1 MDLHAW
7 KGISM
12 SNGRAEIEA
21 QSNGEGSL
29 AVAVKFV
36 EAYQATQIDR
46 IRLIKQGIA
55 ADFLEQMATDMSIS
69 KSRLA
74 QTLGIPCAAIKSKAL
89 KRKLLSPDE
98 SSRVLGMARL
108 IGQVHTMVCESGNP
122 EGFNA
127 AEWVARW
134 IGRPLPALGGLRPA
148 ELMDTFDGQA
158 LVSSIVGRMQSGVYC

>member
-1 MDLHAW
+1 
-7 KGISM
+7 M
-12 SNGRAEIEA
+12 SNGRAQVGA
-21 QSNGEGSL
+21 QSKNDGSL
-29 AVAVKFV
+29 AAAVKFV
-36 EAYQATQIDR
+36 EAYQADPIDR
-46 IRLIKQGIA
+46 VRIIKQGIPA
-55 ADFLEQMATDMSIS
+55 GFLKRMATDMSIS

-74 QTLGIPCAAIKSKAL
+74 HTLGIARSAIEHKAL

-98 SSRVLGMARL
+98 SSRVLGMASL
-108 IGQVHTMVCESGNP
+108 IGQVHMVIRESGNP

-134 IGRPLPALGGLRPA
+134 IDRPLPALGGRRPA